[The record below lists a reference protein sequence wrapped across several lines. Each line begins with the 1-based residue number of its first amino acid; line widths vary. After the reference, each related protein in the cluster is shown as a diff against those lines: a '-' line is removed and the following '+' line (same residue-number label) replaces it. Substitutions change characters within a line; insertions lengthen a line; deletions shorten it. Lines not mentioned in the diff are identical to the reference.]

1 MALDHY
7 IFQQNCT
14 NVKNIQNKFIR
25 SFILQIY
32 FILSN
37 IAKVMTRLTMVL
49 KGIHN
54 NLESAAK

>member
-25 SFILQIY
+25 SFILQ
-32 FILSN
+32 
-37 IAKVMTRLTMVL
+37 KVMTRLTMVL